1 MVLQIEQAT
10 AEKTR
15 RTKIQQELTLALFR
29 MTSYSSLAFAPEP
42 YLRKRLG
49 LPDAGKSSVSRRMRQ
64 ALIRLERR
72 GLVER
77 GDKGWNFRLTVNGK
91 KFAGKVEATEKL
103 RIRKPKKWD
112 EKWRVVIFDI
122 PEKYRSSR
130 ERFRRIL
137 KKAGFLRLQD
147 SVWIH
152 PYDCEE
158 LVAFMRKELRLGGSV
173 LYLIVEGLEG
183 ESRVRDYFKL

>member
-1 MVLQIEQAT
+1 
-10 AEKTR
+10 
-15 RTKIQQELTLALFR
+15 

-49 LPDAGKSSVSRRMRQ
+49 FPETNKPSVSRRMRQ
-64 ALIRLERR
+64 ALVRLERR

-77 GDKGWNFRLTVNGK
+77 GDKGWNFRLTVKGK
-91 KFAGKVEATEKL
+91 NFAEKVESAEKL

-112 EKWRVVIFDI
+112 EKWRIVIFDV
-122 PEKYRSSR
+122 PEKYKSSR
-130 ERFRRIL
+130 ERFRKIL
-137 KKAGFLRLQD
+137 QKAGFLRLQD

-152 PYDCEE
+152 PYECEE
-158 LVAFMRKELRLGGSV
+158 LIAFMRKELRLGGSV

-183 ESRVRDYFKL
+183 EVRVREHFKL

>member
-1 MVLQIEQAT
+1 MEQLEHAT
-10 AEKTR
+10 AEKSR
-15 RTKIQQELTLALFR
+15 RAQIQQKLALALFR

-49 LPDAGKSSVSRRMRQ
+49 FPEANKPSVSRRMRQ
-64 ALIRLERR
+64 ALVRLEHR

-77 GDKGWNFRLTVNGK
+77 GDKGWNFRLTVKGK
-91 KFAGKVEATEKL
+91 NFAEKVESAEKL

-112 EKWRVVIFDI
+112 EKWRIVIFDV
-122 PEKYRSSR
+122 PEKYKSSR
-130 ERFRRIL
+130 ERFRKIL
-137 KKAGFLRLQD
+137 QKAGFLRLQD

-152 PYDCEE
+152 PYECEE
-158 LVAFMRKELRLGGSV
+158 LIAFMRKELRLGGSV

-183 ESRVRDYFKL
+183 EVRVREHFKL

>member
-1 MVLQIEQAT
+1 MAKLERIA
-10 AEKTR
+10 AEKTHR
-15 RTKIQQELTLALFR
+15 AQIQQKLALPLFR
-29 MTSYSSLAFAPEP
+29 MTSYGSLAFAPEL

-49 LPDAGKSSVSRRMRQ
+49 LPDLNKPSISRRMRQ
-64 ALIRLERR
+64 ALVRLERR

-77 GDKGWNFRLTVNGK
+77 GDKGWNFRLTVKGK
-91 KFAGKVEATEKL
+91 NFAGKVESAEKL

-112 EKWRVVIFDI
+112 EKWRVVIFDV

-137 KKAGFLRLQD
+137 QKAGFLRLQD

-183 ESRVRDYFKL
+183 ESKVREHFKL

>member
-1 MVLQIEQAT
+1 MASLEQNT
-10 AEKTR
+10 AEKAR
-15 RTKIQQELTLALFR
+15 RAQIQQKVTLLLFR
-29 MTSYSSLAFAPEP
+29 MTSYSSLAFAPEH

-49 LPDAGKSSVSRRMRQ
+49 LPDVGKSSVSRRMRQ
-64 ALIRLERR
+64 ALVRLERR
-72 GLVER
+72 GLVEK
-77 GDKGWNFRLTVNGK
+77 GDKGWNFRLTSKGK
-91 KFAGKVEATEKL
+91 KFAEKVEAVEKL
-103 RIRKPKKWD
+103 KIRKPKQWD
-112 EKWRVVIFDI
+112 EKWRVVIFDV

-137 KKAGFLRLQD
+137 QKAGFLRLQD

-183 ESRVRDYFKL
+183 EFKVREHFKL

>member
-1 MVLQIEQAT
+1 MEQLEHAT
-10 AEKTR
+10 AEKSR
-15 RTKIQQELTLALFR
+15 RAQIQQKLALALFR

-49 LPDAGKSSVSRRMRQ
+49 FPETNKPSVSRRMRQ
-64 ALIRLERR
+64 ALVRLERR

-77 GDKGWNFRLTVNGK
+77 GDKGWNFRLTVKGK
-91 KFAGKVEATEKL
+91 NFAEKVESAEKL

-112 EKWRVVIFDI
+112 EKWRIVIFDV
-122 PEKYRSSR
+122 PEKYKSSR
-130 ERFRRIL
+130 ERFRKIL
-137 KKAGFLRLQD
+137 QKAGFLRLQD

-152 PYDCEE
+152 PYECEE
-158 LVAFMRKELRLGGSV
+158 LIAFMRKELRLGGSV

-183 ESRVRDYFKL
+183 EVRVREHFKL